1 MTRPSRRPLV
11 SADDDPLFSAD
22 AATHP
27 SGVVAQR
34 RAEITVGEVEE
45 IHRRA
50 EMARGHSDSPP
61 SVIPDVIPDVQI
73 FGTVFKMNVQTDS
86 KGAVL
91 VAYSRDAE
99 TGRIGRSFIRFDLAG
114 VSYVRRRLGA
124 L

>member
-1 MTRPSRRPLV
+1 MQVSMTRPPTRPLV
-11 SADDDPLFSAD
+11 SAEDDPLFSAD

-34 RAEITVGEVEE
+34 RSEITVGQVEE
-45 IHRRA
+45 IYRRA
-50 EMARGHSDSPP
+50 EEARGRSE
-61 SVIPDVIPDVQI
+61 VPDVQI

-99 TGRIGRSFIRFDLAG
+99 TGRVGRSFIRFDLTG
-114 VSYVRRRLGA
+114 VSYIRRRLGE

>member
-1 MTRPSRRPLV
+1 MTRTSSRPLV
-11 SADDDPLFSAD
+11 SAEDDPLFSAD
-22 AATHP
+22 AAMHP
-27 SGVVAQR
+27 SGGCAQR

-45 IHRRA
+45 IARRA
-50 EMARGHSDSPP
+50 EMAQGRFD
-61 SVIPDVIPDVQI
+61 IPDVQI

-99 TGRIGRSFIRFDLAG
+99 TGRIGRSFIRFDLTG
-114 VSYVRRRLGA
+114 VEYVRRRLGA